1 MVGVSLGP
9 VAMVPGKRGGTEA
22 ICIATLPVARKLS
35 SANGSVLLRAWTA
48 VVGLLA
54 LLGVAA
60 KAAVPAPVGR
70 GELALPSLACVGL
83 PAGRAVEMAV
93 AVLTLGLDVAVAVA
107 LRPMVDSPGARRGVH
122 ATAAEKHAVGKIGLR
137 GSLGARVA

>member
-9 VAMVPGKRGGTEA
+9 VAMVPGKRAGTEA
-22 ICIATLPVARKLS
+22 IFIAALPLARKLS
-35 SANGSVLLRAWTA
+35 SANGSVSLRAWAA
-48 VVGLLA
+48 VVALLG

-83 PAGRAVEMAV
+83 PASRALEMAAAAV
-93 AVLTLGLDVAVAVA
+93 ALGLDVAVAMA
-107 LRPMVDSPGARRGVH
+107 LRQMVDSPGAHRGVDT
-122 ATAAEKHAVGKIGLR
+122 TAAEKHAVGKIGR
-137 GSLGARVA
+137 RESLGARVA